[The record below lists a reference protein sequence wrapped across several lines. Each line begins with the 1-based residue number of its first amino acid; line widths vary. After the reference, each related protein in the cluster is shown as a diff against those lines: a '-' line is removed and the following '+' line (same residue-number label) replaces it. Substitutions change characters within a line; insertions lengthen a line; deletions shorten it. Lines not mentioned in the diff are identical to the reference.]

1 MIFFFQPLGSFLTS
15 SSYRQKPVYKRKHN
29 VLVVQAFVNG
39 THLRPVRATAPDI
52 FQVNLL
58 FESLFFN
65 FSKTFSYSTEFT
77 LRNVENP

>member
-1 MIFFFQPLGSFLTS
+1 MIMLIKSIFSFFQRVGSFLTS

-52 FQVNLL
+52 SQVNKIL
-58 FESLFFN
+58 F
-65 FSKTFSYSTEFT
+65 
-77 LRNVENP
+77 